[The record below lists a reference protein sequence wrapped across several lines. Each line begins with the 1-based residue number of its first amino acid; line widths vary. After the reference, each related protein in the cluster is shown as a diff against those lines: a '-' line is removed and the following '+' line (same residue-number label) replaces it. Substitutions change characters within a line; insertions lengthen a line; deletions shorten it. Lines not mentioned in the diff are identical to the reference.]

1 MTEYDKNKST
11 NYNQILHIVKIA
23 SLVFSAVA
31 FFQYYFKDKELYYL
45 LSNDGIVFFA
55 VLIILLL
62 VYAFWNFLQ
71 NKGTNNYIIKTWVQP
86 AIFFV
91 ISFLAI
97 ILTRNYES
105 IINFFSVCVIHQL
118 QPSEQ

>member
-1 MTEYDKNKST
+1 MSDYDKNKST

-45 LSNDGIVFFA
+45 LSNDGMVFFL

-71 NKGTNNYIIKTWVQP
+71 NKATDNYFITTWVQP
-86 AIFFV
+86 AIFF
-91 ISFLAI
+91 IITFLAI
-97 ILTRNYES
+97 ILTGTYES
-105 IINFFSVCVIHQL
+105 NYTTEYLGSL
-118 QPSEQ
+118 PNS